1 MENFEG
7 KNILVAG
14 SSKGIGLAIA
24 QMLIDRGAVVYS
36 FSRSEMPLKS
46 SQLVH
51 QQVDVTNVDWQKVS
65 LPEFLNGVVY
75 CPGTINLKPFHRL
88 TNEDFRKD
96 FDINVMGAVSLL
108 RNTFPLLKAANASSV
123 VLFSTVAVGQGMG
136 FHASVAASKGA
147 VEGLTKSL
155 AAEWA
160 PNGIRVNAIA
170 PSLTD
175 TPLAAAL
182 LSSEEKRI
190 AAAKR
195 NPLGKV
201 GTADDIAN
209 ASLYLLSD
217 SAGWVTGQ
225 VLAVDGGMSTVRNL

>member
-1 MENFEG
+1 MKDFEG

-24 QMLIDRGAVVYS
+24 RLLIERGAIVYG
-36 FSRSEMPLKS
+36 FSRFEMPFS
-46 SQLVH
+46 NAQLIH
-51 QQVDVTNVDWQKVS
+51 QQVDVTQADWQQRK
-65 LPEFLNGVVY
+65 LPGQLHGIVY

-88 TNEDFRKD
+88 TDEDFRKD
-96 FDINVMGAVSLL
+96 FDINLMGAVSLL
-108 RNTFPLLKAANASSV
+108 RNTFPLLKAALSSSV
-123 VLFSTVAVGQGMG
+123 VLFSTVAVSQGMG

-147 VEGLTKSL
+147 VEGLTRSL

-175 TPLAAAL
+175 TPLAATL
-182 LSSEEKRI
+182 LSNEEKRKS
-190 AAAKR
+190 AEKR

-209 ASLYLLSD
+209 ATLYLLSD
-217 SAGWVTGQ
+217 GAGWVTGQ
-225 VLAVDGGMSTVRNL
+225 VMAVDGGMSTVRSF